1 MAAQDSG
8 TERPSHGLAGV
19 AATDA
24 LDRAGAGH
32 DEQVTDHLGDRTD
45 CTLVRYSIPGGFTGS
60 LPAGA
65 VFDSNAAP
73 G

>member
-19 AATDA
+19 VAPDA
-24 LDRAGAGH
+24 LDGAGAGH

-45 CTLVRYSIPGGFTGS
+45 CTLVRYSIRGGFTGAR
-60 LPAGA
+60 LARA
-65 VFDSNAAP
+65 VFNSNAAP